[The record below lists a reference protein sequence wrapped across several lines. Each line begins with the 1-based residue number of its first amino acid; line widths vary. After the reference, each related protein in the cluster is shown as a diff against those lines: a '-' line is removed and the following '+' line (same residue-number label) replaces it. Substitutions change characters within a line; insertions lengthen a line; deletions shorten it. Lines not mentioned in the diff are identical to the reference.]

1 MIVWFVLF
9 VWDLFVCL
17 FIPHDMI
24 ETSIITYFHSFE
36 HNVHQQKE
44 TNDRY
49 TLTPHAE
56 RTIVDGI
63 EGVPILCAEQQSVY
77 YTVDGCDELVFS
89 SISSCTVQAAIT
101 LQSGRWQ
108 CHYRWVAQHKKKKQ
122 QLLRAMRELWV
133 CSDAGSEQNG
143 GALVL
148 AVCPVCAVSVPL
160 HSG

>member
-63 EGVPILCAEQQSVY
+63 
-77 YTVDGCDELVFS
+77 DGCQYF
-89 SISSCTVQAAIT
+89 VQSNSQYII
-101 LQSGRWQ
+101 Q
-108 CHYRWVAQHKKKKQ
+108 
-122 QLLRAMRELWV
+122 
-133 CSDAGSEQNG
+133 
-143 GALVL
+143 
-148 AVCPVCAVSVPL
+148 
-160 HSG
+160 